1 MAGDTT
7 DMRQNRQ
14 VGTERGA
21 PGFSLPELLTVIALM
36 ALFILFGGPAVSEAY
51 RAYKVRAAADGLVT
65 DIRALR
71 YNAVA
76 NRAPATMTINNQ
88 TNALPNQYS
97 FVNSKGVSVTVR
109 FETGVNIETTSASTL
124 TFGINGGTGVA
135 GNTSLVLSCMVN
147 GSRSD
152 RYTLTVTPTG
162 TVSSAYATF

>member
-1 MAGDTT
+1 
-7 DMRQNRQ
+7 MRQNRRE
-14 VGTERGA
+14 GTERGSR
-21 PGFSLPELLTVIALM
+21 GFSLPELLAVIALM
-36 ALFILFGGPAVSEAY
+36 AMFIVFGGPAVSEAF
-51 RAYKVRAAADGLVT
+51 RSYKVRSTADGLVT

-71 YNAVA
+71 YNAVT

-109 FETGVNIETTSASTL
+109 LEAGVNIETTSTASL

-135 GNTSLVLSCMVN
+135 GNTNVVLSCMVN
-147 GSRSD
+147 DSRSD

-162 TVSSAYATF
+162 TVLSAYSTF